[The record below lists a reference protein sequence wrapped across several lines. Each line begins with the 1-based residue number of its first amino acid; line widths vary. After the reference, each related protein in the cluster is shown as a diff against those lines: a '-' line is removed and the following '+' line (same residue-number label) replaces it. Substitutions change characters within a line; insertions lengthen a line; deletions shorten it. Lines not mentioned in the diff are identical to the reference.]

1 MRQSSFL
8 VAALLALMVLVPRPA
23 LAFDLQTLGS
33 TNADGSPRY
42 VDPDEALEPKLDG
55 PGSGAPN
62 GVTLGSGLKFSG
74 SVTRSG
80 HSSSVDVPVMG
91 WTNPQPGR
99 LTH

>member
-8 VAALLALMVLVPRPA
+8 VAALLALMLLAPRPA

-42 VDPDEALEPKLDG
+42 VDPDEALEPKAEHAG
-55 PGSGAPN
+55 PRAPN
-62 GVTLGSGLKFSG
+62 GVTFGSDLYFSG
-74 SVTRSG
+74 GATGSH